1 MPRVPKH
8 IANELIQ
15 FVKKVHVKAHFWDP
29 NSRSAFEFARQMS
42 SPNLKKIN
50 PSLEVILEKV
60 EVLAPPTLHVEFLD
74 GNKWDKPTTGLHA
87 TELRSLLYESAA
99 DAEDKVGDKVGGDA
113 GMLGSEVLKTACLAI
128 PILIIIDFMFPTSY
142 R

>member
-15 FVKKVHVKAHFWDP
+15 FVKKVHIKAHFWDP

-50 PSLEVILEKV
+50 PSLEVILEKI
-60 EVLAPPTLHVEFLD
+60 EELAPPTLHVEFLD
-74 GNKWDKPTTGLHA
+74 GNKWDKPTTGLKA
-87 TELRSLLYESAA
+87 TDLRSLLYESAS
-99 DAEDKVGDKVGGDA
+99 DAEDKVGDKGSDA
-113 GMLGSEVLKTACLAI
+113 GMFLGS
-128 PILIIIDFMFPTSY
+128 
-142 R
+142 